1 MLDDLFEGLLDALF
15 SGKNASKS
23 TEVVIRMLFG
33 VMGVALSVAGIYH
46 MMGYD
51 AGWHFRLAAAAMF
64 FFLACFCAFNITLLL
79 KWRWPGR
86 FFILSFVGLFVVRIL
101 FGP

>member
-15 SGKNASKS
+15 SGKNASKR
-23 TEVVIRMLFG
+23 TEVFVRVLFG
-33 VMGVALSVAGIYH
+33 LMGVALSVAGIYH
-46 MMGYD
+46 MVGYD
-51 AGWHFRLAAAAMF
+51 AGWHFRLAAAANL

-86 FFILSFVGLFVVRIL
+86 YFVMSFVALFLVRIL

>member
-1 MLDDLFEGLLDALF
+1 VIDDLFEGLLDALF
-15 SGKNASKS
+15 SGKSTSKRA
-23 TEVVIRMLFG
+23 EVVMRMLFG
-33 VMGVALSVAGIYH
+33 LMGVALSVVGIYH

-51 AGWHFRLAAAAMF
+51 AGWHFRLAAAAML

-79 KWRWPGR
+79 KWRWPGK
-86 FFILSFVGLFVVRIL
+86 FFILSLIGLFLVRIL

>member
-1 MLDDLFEGLLDALF
+1 VIEELFEGLIDSWI
-15 SGKNASKS
+15 SGKGTSKR
-23 TEVVIRMLFG
+23 TEVVMRVFFG
-33 VMGVALSVAGIYH
+33 LLGVALCLAGLYH
-46 MMGYD
+46 MMVYD
-51 AGWHFRLAAAAMF
+51 AGWHFRLAAAAML

-86 FFILSFVGLFVVRIL
+86 YFVFSFIGLFVVRIL